1 MARDANV
8 TFHNLNTFDSGEFD
22 GALQR
27 TLFLWEEN
35 AHPI

>member
-8 TFHNLNTFDSGEFD
+8 TLDNLHTLDSGEFN

-27 TLFLWEEN
+27 ALLL
-35 AHPI
+35 